1 MKSRKSPIGPSY
13 CCIMSWISSWN
24 TPATTTAIA
33 PGKIARR
40 TTGGLARNAAPSSP
54 AIAPPPIRMAT
65 PAARPSCSVSMSN
78 RSADNAMKIACSGTI
93 DITTASIGDRRA
105 RRGAGEQSRKRAP
118 RHRAGT
124 ARDQQQRRLPEAQ
137 HIDDDPALVHREQHA
152 DRRQV
157 HRAGA
162 EGEADERGAAHHARF
177 LAMRSPSSPCGRK
190 ISTMIS
196 SVKAIRSR
204 NW

>member
-1 MKSRKSPIGPSY
+1 
-13 CCIMSWISSWN
+13 
-24 TPATTTAIA
+24 
-33 PGKIARR
+33 
-40 TTGGLARNAAPSSP
+40 
-54 AIAPPPIRMAT
+54 
-65 PAARPSCSVSMSN
+65 MSN
-78 RSADNAMKIACSGTI
+78 RSADNAMKIGCSGTI
-93 DITTASIGDRRA
+93 DITTASAAIGAPAAAPASNPGSGR
-105 RRGAGEQSRKRAP
+105 P

-162 EGEADERGAAHHARF
+162 ECEADQRSAAHHARF